1 MTIRWGVSPIAW
13 CNDDMREL
21 GGDTTLDELLTDVR
35 DIGFDG
41 VELGNK
47 FPRDPEVLAP
57 IMAGY
62 GLDVVGGW
70 YSSNL
75 LVRDADAEIAALSKH
90 LALLEY
96 MDSSVFI
103 LAETSNAVHG
113 DRTGSRLD
121 THPVLPAADWKQF
134 GERLNTV
141 ARFIT
146 DRGLRFAYHHHL
158 GTVVETK
165 DELMLALTER
175 VAGEKIDEV
184 AERVAVLQERGEDLE
199 PGALVRQL
207 LDVAFDKKQGI
218 LLTSE
223 IRTRAMRDPR
233 LAETYVAWQ
242 TGMVERIGSFIEE
255 LALTYGFRLRV
266 PAREFAGLILQTWED
281 TSAFAVMTGLSAPAM
296 HQLVNERTARLVTAL
311 VDPV

>member
-21 GGDTTLDELLTDVR
+21 GGDTTLDELLADVR

-47 FPRDPEVLAP
+47 FPRDPELLAP
-57 IMAGY
+57 IMANY
-62 GLDVVGGW
+62 GLDIVGGW

-75 LVRDADAEIAALSKH
+75 LVRDADAEIEALSKH

-103 LAETSNAVHG
+103 LAETSNAVHC
-113 DRTGSRLD
+113 DRYGSRLD

-134 GERLNTV
+134 GERLDTV
-141 ARFIT
+141 ARFIN

-165 DELMLALTER
+165 DELERFFDATGDHVGLVLDTGHALFGGIEPVDVIKARPER
-175 VAGEKIDEV
+175 VAHVHCKDVRTAKYDEFRANGTSFLNGV
-184 AERVAVLQERGEDLE
+184 VGGMFTAPGDGDYDYAPFMRALADMHYSGWIVIEAEQDPAIANPRDYSQLGLDTLKRLAREE
-199 PGALVRQL
+199 ALV
-207 LDVAFDKKQGI
+207 
-218 LLTSE
+218 
-223 IRTRAMRDPR
+223 
-233 LAETYVAWQ
+233 
-242 TGMVERIGSFIEE
+242 
-255 LALTYGFRLRV
+255 
-266 PAREFAGLILQTWED
+266 
-281 TSAFAVMTGLSAPAM
+281 
-296 HQLVNERTARLVTAL
+296 
-311 VDPV
+311 

>member
-57 IMAGY
+57 IMASY
-62 GLDVVGGW
+62 NLDIVGGW

-75 LVRDADAEIAALSKH
+75 LLRDADAEIDALSKH
-90 LALLEY
+90 LALLDY

-103 LAETSNAVHG
+103 LAETSNAVHC
-113 DRTGSRLD
+113 DRYGSRLD

-134 GERLNTV
+134 GERLNSV
-141 ARFIT
+141 ARFIN

-165 DELMLALTER
+165 DELDRFFGATGDHVGLVLDTGHALFGGIEPIDVIRAHPERITHVHCKDVRTAKYDEFLANGTSFLNGVVGGMFT
-175 VAGEKIDEV
+175 APGDGDYDYAPFMQALSDIDYSGWIVIE
-184 AERVAVLQERGEDLE
+184 AEQDPAIANPRDYS
-199 PGALVRQL
+199 QL
-207 LDVAFDKKQGI
+207 GLDTLK
-218 LLTSE
+218 
-223 IRTRAMRDPR
+223 R
-233 LAETYVAWQ
+233 LAKQA
-242 TGMVERIGSFIEE
+242 E
-255 LALTYGFRLRV
+255 LA
-266 PAREFAGLILQTWED
+266 
-281 TSAFAVMTGLSAPAM
+281 
-296 HQLVNERTARLVTAL
+296 
-311 VDPV
+311 

>member
-62 GLDVVGGW
+62 GLDIVGGW

-75 LVRDADAEIAALSKH
+75 LVHDADAEIDALSKH
-90 LALLEY
+90 LALLDY

-103 LAETSNAVHG
+103 LAETSNAVHC
-113 DRTGSRLD
+113 DRYGSRLD
-121 THPVLPAADWKQF
+121 THPVLPAADWEQF

-141 ARFIT
+141 ARFIN

-165 DELMLALTER
+165 DELDRFFDATGDHVGLVLDTGHALFGGIEPVDVIKAHPER
-175 VAGEKIDEV
+175 VAHVHCKDVRTAKYDEFLANGTSFLNGV
-184 AERVAVLQERGEDLE
+184 VGGMFTAPGDGDYDYAPFMRALADMDYSGWIVIEAEQDPAIANPREYS
-199 PGALVRQL
+199 QL
-207 LDVAFDKKQGI
+207 GLDTLK
-218 LLTSE
+218 
-223 IRTRAMRDPR
+223 R
-233 LAETYVAWQ
+233 LASQA
-242 TGMVERIGSFIEE
+242 E
-255 LALTYGFRLRV
+255 LV
-266 PAREFAGLILQTWED
+266 
-281 TSAFAVMTGLSAPAM
+281 
-296 HQLVNERTARLVTAL
+296 
-311 VDPV
+311 

>member
-62 GLDVVGGW
+62 GLDIVGGW

-75 LVRDADAEIAALSKH
+75 LVHDADAEIDALSKH
-90 LALLEY
+90 LALLDY

-103 LAETSNAVHG
+103 LAETSNAVHC
-113 DRTGSRLD
+113 DRYGSRLD

-134 GERLNTV
+134 GERLNSV
-141 ARFIT
+141 ARFIN

-165 DELMLALTER
+165 DELDRFFDATGDHVGLVLDTGHALFGGIEPVDVIKAHPER
-175 VAGEKIDEV
+175 VAHVHCKDVRTAKYDEFLANGTSFLNGV
-184 AERVAVLQERGEDLE
+184 VGGMFTAPGDGDYDYAPFMRALADMDYSGWIVIEAEQDPAIANPREYS
-199 PGALVRQL
+199 QL
-207 LDVAFDKKQGI
+207 GLDTLK
-218 LLTSE
+218 
-223 IRTRAMRDPR
+223 R
-233 LAETYVAWQ
+233 LASQA
-242 TGMVERIGSFIEE
+242 E
-255 LALTYGFRLRV
+255 LA
-266 PAREFAGLILQTWED
+266 
-281 TSAFAVMTGLSAPAM
+281 
-296 HQLVNERTARLVTAL
+296 
-311 VDPV
+311 